1 MLDVCW
7 WGGSG
12 CPLKSKGEK
21 KKGPGGGYDVLKEL
35 RNNVDKSVEGG
46 KKLVWWSSQLIP
58 NVNLLSL
65 ACEWLSRL
73 RLSAANQNHW
83 AVHETSGVSH
93 EQGKRCCDGWLSSIT
108 FREMFPAVLKPGRET
123 FCLYTTLCCLFPGCQ
138 LGTLIP
144 CNVTQ
149 LCEFSATSPPVIV
162 SLAVHQIKH
171 DSRQSKY
178 TNPNDCAAP
187 QLTTDDQ
194 RQGLWSSEYWGATY
208 RVITTP
214 VTLTDKKKKPSPLH
228 VREQTGQCCR
238 GHTGSLFVAQ
248 VFLKGLRREWIWVKA
263 VTGLQHGVIDRAEV
277 EGTQEEVLTKVEKR
291 WGCLRNTQEV
301 SATVRSAVSV
311 GEKNSWSRFKSGLS
325 STCELV
331 TKTRH

>member
-46 KKLVWWSSQLIP
+46 KELVWWSSQLIP

-93 EQGKRCCDGWLSSIT
+93 EQGKRCCDGWLSPIT

-214 VTLTDKKKKPSPLH
+214 VTLTDKKKKPLTFTCPWTNRTMLQRTHRQLICSSSVSEGFKARVNLGQGSYWAAA
-228 VREQTGQCCR
+228 RSDWQGRGGGNTG
-238 GHTGSLFVAQ
+238 GSSD
-248 VFLKGLRREWIWVKA
+248 K
-263 VTGLQHGVIDRAEV
+263 
-277 EGTQEEVLTKVEKR
+277 
-291 WGCLRNTQEV
+291 
-301 SATVRSAVSV
+301 S
-311 GEKNSWSRFKSGLS
+311 GEKVRLS
-325 STCELV
+325 
-331 TKTRH
+331 